1 MKQLHERIDE
11 LIAHANRAD
20 EITRVQTEY
29 QNRGTEIVQS
39 LQDAINIDLYLTVER
54 FAVTNQMLM
63 LFEDDEATEAV
74 LVFENE
80 LFTKA

>member
-1 MKQLHERIDE
+1 MKQLNERIDE

-20 EITRVQTEY
+20 EIARVQAEY
-29 QNRGTEIVQS
+29 QNRGAEIVQS

-74 LVFENE
+74 LVFENQ